1 MQSRRLAP
9 LVGIVA
15 CLAAVALVIA
25 PYLVVDSLSVA
36 TYYDAAILGP
46 WLVAL
51 FGLVTTIVLLAGAQ
65 DRTAPA
71 TVAGAS
77 LVFGTVMVLI
87 AAVWALS
94 VPQDLVAQLGRVDA
108 LAYHRW
114 ALLAVSAVVPAS
126 AAWYAA
132 ETL

>member
-1 MQSRRLAP
+1 MQGRRLAP
-9 LVGIVA
+9 IAGIVA
-15 CLAAVALVIA
+15 SLAPVGLVVA
-25 PYLVVDSLSVA
+25 PYFVVDSLAVG
-36 TYYDAAILGP
+36 TYYDVTVLGP

-51 FGLVTTIVLLAGAQ
+51 FGVVTVIVLLAGVQ

-87 AAVWALS
+87 AAIWALS
-94 VPQDLVAQLGRVDA
+94 VPEGLVEQLGTVEA
-108 LAYHRW
+108 LTYHRW
-114 ALLAVSAVVPAS
+114 ALLVVSSLVPAS